1 MEYKITELNN
11 KIQRLESENSK
22 LANDNSK
29 LANELRTATTTRDS
43 LKRERQDFQNK
54 CSDLITENMKLKSQV
69 NMSVCKK
76 CTQRC

>member
-22 LANDNSK
+22 LAN
-29 LANELRTATTTRDS
+29 ELRTVKTNRDS
-43 LKRERQDFQNK
+43 LQRERQDFQNR
-54 CSDLITENMKLKSQV
+54 CSDLKTENMRLKAQV

>member
-22 LANDNSK
+22 LT
-29 LANELRTATTTRDS
+29 NELRTVKTNRDS
-43 LKRERQDFQNK
+43 LQQERQEFQNR
-54 CSDLITENMKLKSQV
+54 CSDLTTENMRLKALV

-76 CTQRC
+76 CLQRC